1 MNRASNQAGFTLIE
15 LLVTVTLLSFL
26 ALLLF
31 GGLRFG
37 VRAWEGAQAHG
48 ESTDDLRIVQNLLR
62 RTLEQA
68 YPRYDASDPIH
79 PVVDFRGQADWV
91 TFLAPAP
98 QSAGESGRSRITLA
112 ALREGGD
119 MRLVIRG
126 EPELAAGG
134 EGAWSSSLLRNLA
147 AARFSYFA
155 GDHWRSDWTDAG
167 TMPSLVRLHIEFRR
181 GDGRVWPDLVVA
193 PRIEEDVG
201 CIYDVTTQHCQ
212 GRP

>member
-1 MNRASNQAGFTLIE
+1 MNRATQAGFTLIE

-48 ESTDDLRIVQNLLR
+48 EGTDDLRIVQNLLR

-68 YPRYDASDPIH
+68 YPRYGASDPIH
-79 PVVDFRGQADWV
+79 PVVDFRGHADWV

-98 QSAGESGRSRITLA
+98 QSVGEGGRSRITIA
-112 ALREGGD
+112 VEREGGD
-119 MRLVIRG
+119 MQLTIRG
-126 EPELAAGG
+126 EPELAASG
-134 EGAWSSSLLRNLA
+134 EGAWSAPLLRNVA
-147 AARFSYFA
+147 AVRFSYL
-155 GDHWRSDWTDAG
+155 GGGQWRSDWADSN

-181 GDGRVWPDLVVA
+181 GDRRVWPDLVVS
-193 PRIEEDVG
+193 PRIEADAG
-201 CIYDVTTQHCQ
+201 CVYDATTQHCQ